1 MDTNQL
7 LIKIVLI
14 AAFAIAAIAIIFPGR
29 GARGQAIRRIF
40 WVLGLLAGI
49 VAIAVP
55 ELTSAVANWLGIGR
69 GTDLLLYLLIVF
81 FVGYVVTT
89 SAHLRKTD
97 RTLTVLAR
105 KVALMEA
112 ELRHTG
118 ALRVEATRA
127 MGSESMFDR
136 TGPIEL
142 PRDGDGSRG
151 VER

>member
-7 LIKIVLI
+7 LIKAILI
-14 AAFAIAAIAIIFPGR
+14 AAFAVAAIAIIIPGR

-40 WVLGLLAGI
+40 WMLGLLIGI

-81 FVGYVVTT
+81 FIGFAVTT
-89 SAHLRKTD
+89 SAHARKTD
-97 RTLTVLAR
+97 RTVTVLAR

-112 ELRHTG
+112 ELRNTG
-118 ALRVEATRA
+118 SLRVEATRA
-127 MGSESMFDR
+127 HGNESMFDR
-136 TGPIEL
+136 TGPIDL
-142 PRDGDGSRG
+142 PDAGAE
-151 VER
+151 ERRA